1 MFGRFPAIDFNP
13 DEVVALGAAVQA
25 GLKARDEALK
35 EVVMT
40 DVSPYSLGVEVSR
53 RLSETIAAHG
63 HFDPIIE
70 RNTPVPVSRVK
81 TYLPMTHGQQF
92 VDLNVFQGEAR
103 MVKDNVHL
111 GRLRVEMPR
120 GATDDAGVE
129 VRFTYDVNGLL
140 QVEATLR
147 KTQKTSTLVIEGNP
161 GLLTEQQIAQRLRSL
176 AELKIHPRDTLE
188 NRTLMA
194 RAERIYQQLRGEVRE
209 WLGAQITTFEH
220 TLAGQQQRAIA
231 SMQRQ
236 LEEHLN
242 RIERDGYIMDT
253 D

>member
-1 MFGRFPAIDFNP
+1 
-13 DEVVALGAAVQA
+13 
-25 GLKARDEALK
+25 
-35 EVVMT
+35 
-40 DVSPYSLGVEVSR
+40 
-53 RLSETIAAHG
+53 
-63 HFDPIIE
+63 
-70 RNTPVPVSRVK
+70 
-81 TYLPMTHGQQF
+81 
-92 VDLNVFQGEAR
+92 
-103 MVKDNVHL
+103 
-111 GRLRVEMPR
+111 MPR

-147 KTQKTSTLVIEGNP
+147 KTQQTSSLVIEGNP
-161 GLLTEQQIAQRLRSL
+161 GLLTEQEIAARLRSL

-209 WLGAQITTFEH
+209 WLGAQITTFEQA
-220 TLAGQQQRAIA
+220 LAGQQQRAIA